1 MNPLAKLSF
10 DERRDI
16 WLTMKR
22 HPIGPVELL
31 NDAGFWRLIGRDIL
45 DDISRAVHAE
55 ALARLQPANP
65 DWDDSACMG
74 SAFDFVGWMNS
85 SGFGRFLD
93 DPDPDGYEGW
103 LAMRMNLGLNSGAE
117 RRADARALR
126 ERGWRKPRGKAW
138 ARVRPEPRVASGSL
152 VAKPKDMR

>member
-1 MNPLAKLSF
+1 VNPLAKLSF

-16 WLTMKR
+16 WLNMKR
-22 HPIGPVELL
+22 HPLGPIELRD
-31 NDAGFWRLIGRDIL
+31 DAGFWRLIGRDIL

-74 SAFDFVGWMNS
+74 SAFDFVGWMTG
-85 SGFGRFLD
+85 SGLGRFLD
-93 DPDPDGYEGW
+93 DPDPDGYEHW
-103 LAMRMNLGLNSGAE
+103 LTERLRLGLGSQAE
-117 RRADARALR
+117 QRADARALR

-138 ARVRPEPRVASGSL
+138 VRVRPEPRVASGSFA
-152 VAKPKDMR
+152 AKPKDMR

>member
-16 WLTMKR
+16 WLNMKR
-22 HPIGPVELL
+22 HPLGPVELL

-74 SAFDFVGWMNS
+74 AAFDFAGWMNS
-85 SGFGRFLD
+85 SGLGRFLD
-93 DPDPDGYEGW
+93 DRDPDGYEEW
-103 LAMRMNLGLNSGAE
+103 LALQLRMGLSSRAE
-117 RRADARALR
+117 QLASARALR

-138 ARVRPEPRVASGSL
+138 VRVRPEPRVASGSF
-152 VAKPKDMR
+152 VAKPKDNR